1 MNAKKGIP
9 IFIAILFGGLTLLGL
24 LFNLPALNSLMLGW
38 AGFIAGF
45 ALLLGILNLLYVHSH
60 RTIKKKNIYSAIL
73 VFSMLGVF
81 VLAVTDNM
89 GLTDNGVQTTFNWA
103 LAPLEAALASL
114 LAFFLLFAG
123 FQMLK
128 RQRTI
133 WSILFILTAILILVS
148 NALAVS
154 TLLPQNINQIVIQ
167 VQHVIQN
174 IIVLAGMRGLL
185 LGIALGAILLSIR
198 ILIGLERPYNK

>member
-1 MNAKKGIP
+1 MNAKKSIST
-9 IFIAILFGGLTLLGL
+9 FIAILFGGLTLLGL
-24 LFNLPALNSLMLGW
+24 LFNLPALNNLTLGW

-45 ALLLGILNLLYVHSH
+45 ALLLGILNLLYVHSS
-60 RTIKKKNIYSAIL
+60 RAIKKKNPYSAIL
-73 VFSMLGVF
+73 VVSMLAVF
-81 VLAVTDNM
+81 ILAVTDNM
-89 GLTDNGVQTTFNWA
+89 GLTNGGVQTIFNWA

-128 RQRTI
+128 RQRAV
-133 WSILFILTAILILVS
+133 WSILFILTAVLILVG
-148 NALAVS
+148 NALSASALPPENVS
-154 TLLPQNINQIVIQ
+154 RIIRQGRHI
-167 VQHVIQN
+167 IQN
-174 IIVLAGMRGLL
+174 IIVLAGVRGLL